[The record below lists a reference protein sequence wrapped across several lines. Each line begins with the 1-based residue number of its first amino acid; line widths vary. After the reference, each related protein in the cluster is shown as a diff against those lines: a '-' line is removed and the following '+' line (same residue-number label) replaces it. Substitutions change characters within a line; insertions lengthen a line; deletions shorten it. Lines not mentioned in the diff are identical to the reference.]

1 MSDTELQQLER
12 NIKHAQKT
20 VDLGDALDRL
30 RNNRDFKKVI
40 GEAYF
45 NEEAVRL
52 VHLMSDSNMQSP
64 EIQQSIHKQMIA
76 IGVFHDFLNTLATRA
91 DMARR
96 SVAADE
102 ATRDEMLAEVA

>member
-52 VHLMSDSNMQSP
+52 VHLMSDANMQSP
-64 EIQQSIHKQMIA
+64 EIQHSIHKQMIA

-102 ATRDEMLAEVA
+102 ATRDELLAEDA

>member
-30 RNNRDFKKVI
+30 RNNKDFKKVI

-45 NEEAVRL
+45 NEEAIRL
-52 VHLMSDSNMQSP
+52 VHLMSDGNMQSP

-76 IGVFHDFLNTLATRA
+76 IGVFHDFLNTLSIRA

>member
-30 RNNRDFKKVI
+30 RNNKDFKKII

-45 NEEAVRL
+45 NEEAIRL
-52 VHLMSDSNMQSP
+52 VHLMSDVNMQSP

-76 IGVFHDFLNTLATRA
+76 IGVFHDFLNTLSIRA

>member
-30 RNNRDFKKVI
+30 RNNKDFKKII

-52 VHLMSDSNMQSP
+52 VHLMSDVNMQST

-76 IGVFHDFLNTLATRA
+76 IGVFHDFLNTLSIRA

>member
-52 VHLMSDSNMQSP
+52 VHLMSDSNMQSQ

-76 IGVFHDFLNTLATRA
+76 IGVFHDFLNTLAARA

-102 ATRDEMLAEVA
+102 ATRDELLAEDA